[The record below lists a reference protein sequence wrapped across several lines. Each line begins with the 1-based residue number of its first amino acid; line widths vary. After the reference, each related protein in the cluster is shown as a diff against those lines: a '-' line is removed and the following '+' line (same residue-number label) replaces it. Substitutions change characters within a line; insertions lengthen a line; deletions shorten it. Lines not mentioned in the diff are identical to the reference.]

1 MKKAKSILY
10 SLGLSVAVLTAVA
23 TSSLT
28 ASASSEMP
36 APVSPALSVIAEENG
51 MAMAGLIG
59 NSIRFEE
66 DDFARA
72 LNVAKVESIIITQAP
87 PTADGELRVGS
98 TVVTSGQKISASSL
112 SLMSYTASSSASTR
126 TTFRFRTENNGYDV
140 PCTLYLL
147 DKMNHSP
154 TLETVPDNS
163 LNVSTH
169 RNITLYGSLPCY
181 DSDGD
186 DTIIEIV
193 SYPKEGL
200 LVLADKY
207 TGEYT
212 YTPSSGYSG
221 KDSFTYVAR
230 DIYGNYSASAT
241 VSLSVIKPTTTVRF
255 DDMSDSPYYNA
266 ALSMVEEGIMS
277 GTQVGSDIYFYPNET
292 ISRGEFVVMTLH
304 AIGMNKVVD
313 VASTPFADD
322 AEIPEYMKDYIATAY
337 ELGYIK
343 GTNTEKGMC
352 FEANRSITRAEA
364 AVMLGNILDIA
375 TPTILP
381 TFADSADVPTWAA
394 PAIYSLNSAGVMTTT
409 DGNIS
414 PMSQVTRADAAQILT
429 NLMNYID

>member
-1 MKKAKSILY
+1 MKKARKVLY
-10 SLGLSVAVLTAVA
+10 SFGLSIAVLTAVA

-28 ASASSEMP
+28 ASASANTP
-36 APVSPALSVIAEENG
+36 ALVSPALCVLAEENG
-51 MAMAGLIG
+51 MAMAGLKG

-72 LNVAKVESIIITQAP
+72 LNVSEVESIVITEVP
-87 PTADGELRVGS
+87 PISDGELRVGS
-98 TVVTSGQKISASSL
+98 TVVNSGQTLSAQSL
-112 SLMSYTASSSASTR
+112 SLMTYTASSDAQTR
-126 TTFRFRTENNGYDV
+126 TTFRFRTAHSGYDV

-147 DKMNHSP
+147 DKMNHAP
-154 TLETVPDNS
+154 TLQTIPQNS

-169 RNITLYGSLPCY
+169 KNITLYGSLPCY

-200 LVLADKY
+200 LVLTDKY

-212 YTPSSGYSG
+212 YTPSAGYSG
-221 KDSFTYVAR
+221 KDSFKYVAR
-230 DIYGNYSASAT
+230 DIYGNYSAATT
-241 VSLSVIKPTTTVRF
+241 VSLSVTRPSTTVRF
-255 DDMSDSPYYNA
+255 DDMADSPYYNA
-266 ALSMVEEGIMS
+266 ALTMIEEGIMS
-277 GTQVGSDIYFYPNET
+277 GTQVGSNVYFYPEET

-322 AEIPEYMKDYIATAY
+322 ADIPEYMKDYIATAY

-343 GTNTEKGMC
+343 GTNTEKGLC

-364 AVMLGNILDIA
+364 AVMLSNILDIA

-381 TFADSADVPTWAA
+381 TFADSADVPAWAA
-394 PAIYSLNSAGVMTTT
+394 PAIYSLNSAGVMNTT

-414 PMSQVTRADAAQILT
+414 PMSLVTRADAAQILT
-429 NLMNYID
+429 NLMNYLD